1 MLWSICGYL
10 LAPATPTGLVTA
22 CNRVAR
28 VGEDSS
34 CQTGIPSSQGPTTLG
49 SKVPCADCEPV
60 GVKRS
65 RQQARVRERTS
76 VIIFQILIGEFQN
89 H

>member
-1 MLWSICGYL
+1 MILLWSICEEL

-34 CQTGIPSSQGPTTLG
+34 CQTGIPSSQDHNKFG
-49 SKVPCADCEPV
+49 SKVPCAGRELV
-60 GVKRS
+60 GKKS
-65 RQQARVRERTS
+65 SIQQVRVRERTS
-76 VIIFQILIGEFQN
+76 AIIFHNGPIS
-89 H
+89 